1 MRTDL
6 QAMQRCP
13 WCWNFMVHLAIKQAL
28 QHLWID
34 KKDVVF
40 VTWIWCGSKMSQ
52 YIDCYWAETLHGRWI
67 PFATWVKLANPNLTV
82 ISLSGDWD
90 SYGIGLWH
98 LMHAVRKNVKILHIT
113 CDNQNY
119 ALTTWQASPTTPLD
133 VKTASTPDGNNQP
146 PFDPIKMLEAAW
158 CWFAKRVDG
167 KDLKSLT
174 ETIEAA
180 LQYDGFSH
188 INVNQPCP
196 SWRRW

>member
-1 MRTDL
+1 MRTNL
-6 QAMQRCP
+6 QSMQRCP
-13 WCWNFMVHLAIKQAL
+13 GCGNFLVQLAIKQAISN
-28 QHLWID
+28 LWIA
-34 KKDVVF
+34 KENVVI
-40 VTWIWCGSKMSQ
+40 VTGIWCGSKMSQ
-52 YIDCYWAETLHGRWI
+52 YMDCYGAETLHGRWI
-67 PFATWVKLANPNLTV
+67 PFATWVKLANPKLTV

-133 VKTASTPDGNNQP
+133 VKTNSTPDGNKQT

-167 KDLKSLT
+167 KDIQWMT
-174 ETIEAA
+174 AAVEEA
-180 LQYDGFSH
+180 LQYEWFSH
-188 INVNQPCP
+188 ININQPCP